1 MESADIILSP
11 TGKVSTFTTCSSTGI
26 RPHCIT
32 KSPDAKAL
40 CGTNHLNFGQPK
52 NMLENQSW
60 FFQIKKPTMH
70 IDNNNAHAYHRKSI
84 YTAALIELDYKFLN
98 LKRNYS
104 VSAVEACAFDY
115 T

>member
-1 MESADIILSP
+1 
-11 TGKVSTFTTCSSTGI
+11 
-26 RPHCIT
+26 
-32 KSPDAKAL
+32 
-40 CGTNHLNFGQPK
+40 
-52 NMLENQSW
+52 
-60 FFQIKKPTMH
+60 MH

-84 YTAALIELDYKFLN
+84 HTAALIELDYKSLN

>member
-1 MESADIILSP
+1 
-11 TGKVSTFTTCSSTGI
+11 
-26 RPHCIT
+26 
-32 KSPDAKAL
+32 
-40 CGTNHLNFGQPK
+40 
-52 NMLENQSW
+52 
-60 FFQIKKPTMH
+60 MH

-84 YTAALIELDYKFLN
+84 YTAALIELDHN

>member
-40 CGTNHLNFGQPK
+40 CGTNHLNFG
-52 NMLENQSW
+52 
-60 FFQIKKPTMH
+60 
-70 IDNNNAHAYHRKSI
+70 
-84 YTAALIELDYKFLN
+84 
-98 LKRNYS
+98 
-104 VSAVEACAFDY
+104 
-115 T
+115 